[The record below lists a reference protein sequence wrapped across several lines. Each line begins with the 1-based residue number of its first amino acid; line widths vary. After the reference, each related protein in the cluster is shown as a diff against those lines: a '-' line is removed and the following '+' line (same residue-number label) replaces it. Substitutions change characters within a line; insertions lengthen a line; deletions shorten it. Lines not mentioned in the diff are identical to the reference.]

1 MEALWQDLR
10 YGVRMLW
17 QSPGFTIVALL
28 ALTLGIGAN
37 SAIFSVVNSVLL
49 RPLDYEESENLLILS
64 ERSQVLEGMSI
75 SYPNFSDWRDQN
87 QVFEQL
93 AVYRR
98 QSYNLTG
105 AGDPEYLLGGM
116 VSASLFPALRLEPAL
131 GRTFTSEEDRPGGD
145 QVVLLTHGLW
155 QRRFGSDP
163 NILGQTLTLNSKT
176 YTVIGV
182 MPAGFVFPNR
192 VELWVPVG
200 QESGQQ
206 SWLERGN
213 HPGLYGVARLKPG
226 VTLDQA
232 RADLDTIAVRLEQQ
246 YPQSNTGN
254 RVSIT
259 PMLERAVSDIRPAL
273 LVLMGAVAF
282 VLLIACANV
291 ANLLLARA
299 ASRQKEFAIRSALGA
314 GRVRLVRQL
323 LTESALLS
331 IVGGALGLLL
341 AVWGVKLI
349 IGINPDGIP
358 RASEISLDA
367 RVVFF
372 TFAVSFVTG
381 IVFGVVPAWYASK
394 PDMNET
400 LKDAGRGSTGGVHRQ
415 RFRNALVV
423 AEVALALVL
432 LIGGGL
438 MIRSFYSLQQVHP
451 GFEVSNLLTFQFTL
465 PRDKYSEQQQRI
477 NFYRQVTDHIATMPG
492 VESVGLA
499 TGLPLGN
506 NGNQT
511 SFTVE
516 GQPEPEPGQRP
527 LTEVVNISPEYF
539 NTMQMTLL
547 KGRTFNEQDTATSPK
562 VLVIDETFANR
573 HWPDEEAVGKHVRF
587 GGPGNPP
594 STVVGIVRRVK
605 MDGLDTDSNRVQ
617 AYFPYTQN
625 TWNSMSVVVRTAGD
639 PESLTSSLRQQVL
652 SIDKD
657 QPIYNIRTMQSIR
670 EEVMAPQRLNVLL
683 LGIFASVALILAA
696 VGIYGVMSYAVTQRT
711 HEMGIR
717 LALGARPA
725 DVLKLVIGQGMKV
738 AIIGI
743 VIGLTGAF
751 LLTRL
756 MSSLLFGVSAT
767 DPITFVT
774 IAALLTII
782 ALLANY
788 IPARRATRVSP
799 IIALRYE

>member
-1 MEALWQDLR
+1 MEALWQDVR
-10 YGVRMLW
+10 YGIRMLW

-49 RPLDYEESENLLILS
+49 RPLSYEESENLVILS

-75 SYPNFSDWRDQN
+75 SYPNFTDWRDQN
-87 QVFEQL
+87 QVFEHI

-105 AGDPEYLLGGM
+105 AGDPEYLLGAM
-116 VSASLFPALRLEPAL
+116 VSHSLFPALRVEPL
-131 GRTFTSEEDRPGGD
+131 MGRTFTEEEDKPGGD
-145 QVVLLTHGLW
+145 QVVVLTYGLW

-163 NILGQTLTLNSKT
+163 NILGQTLTLNSKP
-176 YTVIGV
+176 YAVIGV
-182 MPAGFVFPNR
+182 MPSGFLFPSR
-192 VELWVPVG
+192 AELWVPVG

-206 SWLERGN
+206 AWLERGN
-213 HPGLYGVARLKPG
+213 HPGLYGVARFKQG
-226 VTLDQA
+226 VMLDQA
-232 RADLDTIAVRLEQQ
+232 RADMDTIAIRLEQQ

-259 PMLERAVSDIRPAL
+259 PMLEQSVSNIRPAL

-299 ASRQKEFAIRSALGA
+299 AARQKEFAIRSALGA

-323 LTESALLS
+323 LTESAMLS
-331 IVGGALGLLL
+331 IAGGALGLLL

-358 RASEISLDA
+358 RAREISLDA

-381 IVFGVVPAWYASK
+381 IVFGLVPAWYASK

-400 LKDAGRGSTGGVHRQ
+400 LKDAGRGSTGGIHRQ
-415 RFRNALVV
+415 RFRNVLVV
-423 AEVALALVL
+423 TEVALALVL

-438 MIRSFYSLQQVHP
+438 MIRSFYTLQQVHP

-465 PRDKYSEQQQRI
+465 PRDKYAEQPQRV
-477 NFYRQVTDHIATMPG
+477 NFYRQVTDRIEVMPG

-516 GQPEPEPGQRP
+516 CQPEPEPGQRP
-527 LTEVVNISPEYF
+527 LAEVVYVSPEYF
-539 NTMQMTLL
+539 KTMQMPLL
-547 KGRTFNEQDTATSPK
+547 KGRTFNEQDTADSPR
-562 VLVIDETFANR
+562 VFVIDETFASR
-573 HWPDEEAVGKHVRF
+573 HWPGEDPIGKQVRF
-587 GGPGNPP
+587 GGTSNPP
-594 STVVGIVRRVK
+594 STVVGLVKRVK
-605 MDGLDTDSNRVQ
+605 MEGLDTDSNRVQ
-617 AYFPYTQN
+617 AYFPYTQSAWTFMN
-625 TWNSMSVVVRTAGD
+625 VVVRTAGD
-639 PESLTSSLRQQVL
+639 AESMTSSLRQQVL

-657 QPIYNIRTMQSIR
+657 QPIYNIRTMQNIR
-670 EEVMAPQRLNVLL
+670 EQVTAPQRLNVLL
-683 LGIFASVALILAA
+683 LGIFAAVALILAA

-725 DVLKLVIGQGMKV
+725 DVLKLVVGQGMKV
-738 AIIGI
+738 ASIGI
-743 VIGLTGAF
+743 LIGLIGAF
-751 LLTRL
+751 GLTRL

-767 DPITFVT
+767 DPVTFV
-774 IAALLTII
+774 AI
-782 ALLANY
+782 ALLLTLIALMANF